1 MNNNHEKN
9 ELLQFLGGLLM
20 LAVGLFIFANKVI
33 VTSGFF
39 GNGSISIMGY
49 RLNTGLVIVP
59 LIIGIV
65 WMFISSGSFVS
76 KIFTT
81 IAVLFIIATIIMN
94 TNIQLMRMTLYEW
107 VLILVLIFGGGAL
120 VAKISFAYRGEDE
133 EDDRRRS
140 RKRTR
145 KNEEYTYDIEDDI
158 DEQLEKLKKN
168 R

>member
-39 GNGSISIMGY
+39 GTGGIYIGSY

-59 LIIGIV
+59 LIIGII
-65 WMFISSGSFVS
+65 WMFISGGSFAS

-94 TNIQLMRMTLYEW
+94 TNISLMRMTLYEW

-133 EDDRRRS
+133 EDDRPRRRRKSS
-140 RKRTR
+140 RAER
-145 KNEEYTYDIEDDI
+145 NLDEIESDI

-168 R
+168 K